1 MATSKVCKP
10 CRELWHQEDSE
21 DPELH
26 GVSSTPPQDTPPSPL
41 QCSPE
46 TGTFYW
52 GLIRIWSRRPSVSLS
67 QKISRRTRRNLT
79 WGVWWTE
86 APHVPKFGTEP
97 DLTGLANLPLN
108 ENYERNLISRVW
120 GIAPAAKLPD
130 ANLFLEFRAFSK
142 PSFELQGI
150 IPARS

>member
-1 MATSKVCKP
+1 MSRAVTPGRFGRSRTSWG
-10 CRELWHQEDSE
+10 LQY
-21 DPELH
+21 
-26 GVSSTPPQDTPPSPL
+26 PPSRYP
-41 QCSPE
+41 
-46 TGTFYW
+46 TFPSSVQPRNRNILLRLNKDLIKKAFSIPFPKNIKTNTTQPNLR
-52 GLIRIWSRRPSVSLS
+52 GLVDWS
-67 QKISRRTRRNLT
+67 
-79 WGVWWTE
+79 
-86 APHVPKFGTEP
+86 PHVPKFGTEP